1 MSATITAGIDS
12 LTLKVI
18 SPKESDGVTPRDD
31 LIGIKVWYSTTTGF
45 DPLNNQG
52 TLAYDGTGLDITITG
67 LLSGTT
73 YYVKYALISE
83 IEPDY
88 WIVSSQLSGTPV
100 YETQTVDNTAPPT
113 PINVSVTAG
122 VGTLIIKHDAPSY
135 VMGRGHKKTHVFGL
149 KETPTN
155 TAAGYTFANA
165 AAAGEIAQ
173 FTGNIFSLSSD
184 PATVWHI
191 WLKWETN
198 NGILSDTPSGGTAG
212 TQATT
217 SQDVTTLL
225 SALSNQI
232 TTSELSTTLRDNVSN
247 LNSQYTIKVGSGG
260 QIAGFGIASTATG
273 LTTTTSDFGIQA
285 DKFWIAPPAVAQ
297 ATAPSI
303 DLYRGYVWVDT
314 SVTPNVTKYYTG
326 TAWSTTP
333 QTIIPFS
340 VVTTPTTING
350 VVVPVGVYIDAGYI
364 KEGTITNAKIANA
377 TISAAKISSIDAT
390 TITVNQITAS
400 QINSNGL
407 SIKDSLGNVLLDAG
421 NNLLGASLFVG
432 TGSNQRLLSTIGAFA
447 ATPNTTYIGAFAS
460 APTFTADKV
469 ISSWNRS
476 SGITTLTTTVTHG
489 FVLGTK
495 VTIYGADG
503 VVAAINGTYE
513 IIEITSSTKF
523 KIVNAG
529 ADVAERTAQ
538 GGIVAGVSGYLYTE
552 NSVYKNTTDNNTY
565 ILTGSTLA
573 WALFLEKGKTPVLG
587 TDYYAPA
594 TFNITSSGVIFKKS
608 SAGIITPATVV
619 LTTTYNNI
627 SSPNYA
633 WYKDNAPI
641 FAASSASYTINSS
654 DYASATSHT
663 YKCEIIGVIAGVP
676 SSVRSDSI
684 TVPLIEDGL
693 AGQAGA
699 GAIQVLNSNEN
710 ITFTADTTGY
720 SNITFTGGSSII
732 TAYIGSTQLT
742 YATSGANTFSATLA
756 STGATVAAGTGSGTT
771 YTVLP
776 PTVMTAETA
785 TATITITVRNALQ
798 NTTTTTTTIAY
809 SLSRKGTKPAL
820 GTDYYQPPT
829 FSIQNSSATFKKDS
843 GGTLSPT
850 GIVLT
855 TAYNNITSPT
865 YQWYRDGIAISGQ
878 TASSYTVSRDDLSS
892 YSSRGYSCTVTG
904 TMNGVASSTLAA
916 TITIVVVN
924 DGTSGTGTA
933 GARGSTWG
941 YISGQSTW
949 SDAVANSYFSNLGLT
964 RVLNDTITQYYGTA
978 FAQTKFYTPSSDS
991 WTTVTAAIDG
1001 NLLVSG
1007 TIASSKLQATT
1018 LEGISATIGTLRT
1031 ATTGSRVEIADNII
1045 RVYEGNIIR
1054 VKIGNL
1060 SL

>member
-31 LIGIKVWYSTTTGF
+31 LIGIKVWYSTTTDF

-52 TLAYDGTGLDITITG
+52 TLAYEGTGLDITITG

-88 WIVSSQLSGTPV
+88 WIVSSQFSGIPV

-198 NGILSDTPSGGTAG
+198 NGILSTTPSGGTAG

-217 SQDVTTLL
+217 SEDVTTLL
-225 SALSNQI
+225 SALSNKI

-260 QIAGFGIASTATG
+260 QIAGFGIASTV
-273 LTTTTSDFGIQA
+273 TTPTNATSDFGIQA

-297 ATAPSI
+297 ATAPTTN
-303 DLYRGYVWVDT
+303 LYRGYVWVDT

-377 TISAAKISSIDAT
+377 TIAAAKISSIDAT

-460 APTFTADKV
+460 APTFTATKV
-469 ISSWNRS
+469 INRWERS
-476 SGITTLTTTVTHG
+476 SGITTLTTTATHG

-503 VVAAINGTYE
+503 VIAAINGDYE
-513 IIEITSSTKF
+513 IIEITSTTKF

-529 ADVAERTAQ
+529 ADVAERGAQ

-573 WALFLEKGKTPVLG
+573 WALFLEKGRTPVLG
-587 TDYYAPA
+587 TDYYESA
-594 TFNITSSGVIFKKS
+594 TFNITSSGVVFKKS
-608 SAGIITPATVV
+608 SAGIITPATVA
-619 LTTTYNNI
+619 LTTTYTNI
-627 SSPNYA
+627 VSPTYQ
-633 WYKDNAPI
+633 WQKDGTDISGAT
-641 FAASSASYTINSS
+641 SASYTINSS

-663 YKCEIIGVIAGVP
+663 YRCTVTGTIGGAAN
-676 SSVRSDSI
+676 STRTDSI
-684 TVPLIEDGL
+684 TVPLLEDGTS
-693 AGQAGA
+693 
-699 GAIQVLNSNEN
+699 AIQVLNSNEN

-720 SNITFTGGSSII
+720 SGITFTGGSSII

-756 STGATVAAGTGSGTT
+756 STGATVAAGTGSGNT

-776 PTVMTAETA
+776 PTAMSAETA
-785 TATITITVRNALQ
+785 TATITVTVRNALE

-820 GTDYYQPPT
+820 GADYYQPPT

-855 TAYNNITSPT
+855 TAYNNITTPT
-865 YQWYRDGIAISGQ
+865 YQWYRDGTAISNQ
-878 TASSYTVSRDDLSS
+878 TASSYTVSRDDLYN

-904 TMNGVASSTLAA
+904 TMNGVASSTLSAA
-916 TITIVVVN
+916 ITIVVVN

-941 YISGQSTW
+941 YISDRTSW
-949 SDAVANSYFSNLGLT
+949 SDTVADSYFSNLGLT
-964 RVLNDTITQYYGTA
+964 RVLNDTITQYGTG

-991 WTTVTAAIDG
+991 WTTVTAAING
-1001 NLLVSG
+1001 SLLVSG
-1007 TIASSKLQATT
+1007 TVASSKLQATT

>member
-12 LTLKVI
+12 LTLKVT
-18 SPKESDGVTPRDD
+18 SPKESDGTPRDD
-31 LIGIKVWYSTTTGF
+31 LIGIKVWYSTIPGF

-52 TLAYDGTGLDITITG
+52 TLAYDGTGLDVTITG

-73 YYVKYALISE
+73 YYVRYALISE

-100 YETQTVDNTAPPT
+100 YETQTTDNTAPPT
-113 PINVSVTAG
+113 PVNVSVTAG

-135 VMGRGHKKTHVFGL
+135 TMGRGHKKTHVFGL
-149 KETPTN
+149 KETPAN

-173 FTGNIFSLSSD
+173 FTGNIFNLSSD

-198 NGILSDTPSGGTAG
+198 NGILSTTPSGGTAG
-212 TQATT
+212 TIATT
-217 SQDVTTLL
+217 SEDVTTLL
-225 SALSNQI
+225 SALSSQI
-232 TTSELSTTLRDNVSN
+232 TTSELSTTLRNNVSN

-260 QIAGFGIASTATG
+260 QIAGFGIASTATDSANV
-273 LTTTTSDFGIQA
+273 TSDFGIQA

-297 ATAPSI
+297 ATAPST
-303 DLYRGYVWVDT
+303 DLYKGYVWVDT

-364 KEGTITNAKIANA
+364 KEGTITSAKIANA
-377 TISAAKISSIDAT
+377 TIDSAKIASIDAT
-390 TITVNQITAS
+390 TITVNKISAS

-407 SIKDSLGNVLLDAG
+407 SIKDALGNVLLDAG
-421 NNLLGASLFVG
+421 NSVLGASLFVG
-432 TGSNQRLLSTIGAFA
+432 SGSNQRLLSTIGAFA
-447 ATPNTTYIGAFAS
+447 ATPNTAYIGQFSS
-460 APTFTADKV
+460 APAFTASRTIATV
-469 ISSWNRS
+469 NRV
-476 SGITTLTTTVTHG
+476 SGITTITTSGAHG

-495 VTIYGADG
+495 VTITGSG
-503 VVAAINGTYE
+503 PTINGVYE
-513 IIEITSSTKF
+513 IIEVTSTTVF
-523 KIVNAG
+523 KIVTAG
-529 ADVAERTAQ
+529 TDGSSTGGTA
-538 GGIVAGVSGYLYTE
+538 AGYLYAE
-552 NSVYKNTTDNNTY
+552 NSVYKNTTDNNSY

-573 WALFLEKGKTPVLG
+573 WSLFLEKGKTPVLG
-587 TDYYAPA
+587 TDYYEPA
-594 TFNITSSGVIFKKS
+594 TFNITSSGVVFKKS
-608 SAGIITPATVV
+608 AAGIITPATVV
-619 LTTTYNNI
+619 LSTTYTNI
-627 SSPNYA
+627 ANPTYQ
-633 WYKDNAPI
+633 WQKDGTDISGAT
-641 FAASSASYTINSS
+641 SASYTINNT

-663 YKCEIIGVIAGVP
+663 YKCTVTGTMAGIAN
-676 SSVRSDSI
+676 STKTDSI
-684 TVPLIEDGL
+684 TVPLLEDGTS
-693 AGQAGA
+693 
-699 GAIQVLNSNEN
+699 AIQVLNSNEN

-720 SNITFTGGSSII
+720 SGITFTGGSSII

-756 STGATVAAGTGSGTT
+756 STGATVAAGSGSGTT

-776 PTVMTAETA
+776 PTAMSAETA
-785 TATITITVRNALQ
+785 TTTITVTIRNALE

-820 GTDYYQPPT
+820 GADYFQSPT
-829 FSIQNSSATFKKDS
+829 FTIQNSSAAFKKDP
-843 GGTLSPT
+843 GGTITPT

-855 TAYNNITSPT
+855 TYQTNVGGGT
-865 YQWYRDGIAISGQ
+865 YVWRRDGVVISGA
-878 TASSYTVSRDDLSS
+878 TDSTYTVSRDEMYN
-892 YSSRGYSCTVTG
+892 YSSRTYSCTITG
-904 TMNGVASSTLAA
+904 TMNGVANSNISSN
-916 TITIVVVN
+916 ITIVVVN
-924 DGTSGTGTA
+924 DGTPGVGTA

-941 YISGQSTW
+941 YIANRTSW
-949 SDAVANSYFSNLGLT
+949 SDTVANSYFSNLGLT
-964 RVLNDTITQYYGTA
+964 RVLNDTITQYGTG

-991 WTTVTAAIDG
+991 WTTVTAAVDG

-1031 ATTGSRVEIADNII
+1031 ATSGSRVEIADNII
-1045 RVYEGNIIR
+1045 RVYEGNVIR